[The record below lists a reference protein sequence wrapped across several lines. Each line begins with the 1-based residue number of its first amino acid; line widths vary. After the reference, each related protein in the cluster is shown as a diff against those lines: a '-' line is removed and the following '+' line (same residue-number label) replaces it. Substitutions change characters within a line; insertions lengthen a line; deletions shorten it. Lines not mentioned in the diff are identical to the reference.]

1 MSLAMDFSLVWGP
14 GERVADLPVKGS
26 QDAGGWAWARKED
39 VPISAS
45 VKASS

>member
-1 MSLAMDFSLVWGP
+1 MSLALDFSLVWGP
-14 GERVADLPVKGS
+14 GERVADLPFKGS
-26 QDAGGWAWARKED
+26 QDAGGWAWAKKED